1 MNLVVGSGPG
11 AIAATAALLER
22 GESVTILDAGGR
34 VETEN
39 QSAALRL
46 RNALP
51 SEWDPGDVEQIRGP
65 LSLDRAGAPRKL
77 VFGSD
82 FLYRDVDR
90 LQPVI
95 AEGVDLYRG
104 LAEGGLSTL
113 WGAAVLPYAAA
124 DLAGWP
130 IEFDDLRPHYEA
142 VLSLTGLSAERDAL
156 EARYPLIVE
165 PTANLPAS
173 RQARRLLERMS
184 ANAGALEARG
194 IFFGKARLAV
204 REPRGRASECVRCGL
219 CLYGCPYGI
228 VYSAQQSL
236 DSLLAESSRLRYV
249 PGQVVRRIVE
259 KNGHVLVEAELRAGE
274 GSSTF
279 EGSRVYLAAGAYA
292 STAILLESL
301 SAFGRPVTLRQSD
314 HFLLPMLLDGRER
327 GVAKE
332 RLHTM
337 TQVFVEI
344 ANGSI
349 AGRGVHLQVYTYNDF
364 YSRLARRRLGPL
376 FPLARPVFDRIV
388 ERLVLVKGY
397 LHSEDSAAIEAE
409 LEPAQGP
416 SVLRLRPVPNPQAQ
430 TRVRAVVALLKEER
444 VKVGA
449 SAVRLGLKLGRPGSG
464 AHVGGSFPM
473 TADPGEF
480 ESDRQGRP
488 VPFERVHVV
497 DATVF
502 PTVPAPTITLT
513 VMANAHRIASESLD
527 GNSR

>member
-1 MNLVVGSGPG
+1 MNLVVGSGPA

-22 GESVTILDAGGR
+22 GESVTIVDAAGR
-34 VETEN
+34 VETDR
-39 QSAALRL
+39 QSAAMRL

-51 SEWDPGDVEQIRGP
+51 DEWDPRDVERIRGP
-65 LSLDRAGAPRKL
+65 LSLDHAGAPRKL

-90 LQPVI
+90 LEPVD
-95 AEGVDLYRG
+95 ADGVDLYRG

-124 DLAGWP
+124 DLADWP
-130 IEFDDLRPHYEA
+130 IDFDHLRPHYEA
-142 VLSLTGLSAERDAL
+142 VLGLTGLSAERDAL
-156 EARYPLIVE
+156 DERYPLIVE
-165 PTANLPAS
+165 PTANMPAS

-204 REPRGRASECVRCGL
+204 SEPRGRASECVRCGL

-236 DSLLAESSRLRYV
+236 EALLAGSSRLRYV

-259 KNGHVLVEAELRAGE
+259 KNGRVLVESESRAGE

-301 SAFGRPVTLRQSD
+301 RAFGRPVTLRQSD
-314 HFLLPMLLDGRER
+314 HFLLPMLLHGRER
-327 GVAKE
+327 GVAEE
-332 RLHTM
+332 RLHTL
-337 TQVFVEI
+337 TQIFVEI
-344 ANGSI
+344 ANGWV

-376 FPLARPVFDRIV
+376 FPLTRPLFDRV
-388 ERLVLVKGY
+388 VDRLVLVKGY

-409 LEPAQGP
+409 LGPAPGL
-416 SVLRLRPVPNPQAQ
+416 SVLRLRPVPNPRAQRSVQA
-430 TRVRAVVALLKEER
+430 AVALLKQER
-444 VKVGA
+444 WKIGA
-449 SAVRLGLKLGRPGSG
+449 SAVGFGLKIGRPGSG

-473 TADPGEF
+473 SADPGEF
-480 ESDRQGRP
+480 ESDRHGRP

-497 DATVF
+497 DAAVF

-527 GNSR
+527 GPR